1 MIHYE
6 DDKSIDNRILYC
18 LMYHKV
24 INYYKKIDVY
34 FNFS

>member
-6 DDKSIDNRILYC
+6 DDKSIDNRILYG

-24 INYYKKIDVY
+24 INYNKNRCL
-34 FNFS
+34 F